1 MTVGIPSTRYGAKY
15 ARVIWNVP
23 HAAVRIGVRSSSGQA
38 WAGPGY
44 LAGEAPKTNDP
55 AEPDGR
61 LRILNQPAQ
70 GRIMVFERGSGLC
83 VASTMSR
90 ADGTWRVDRLHPA
103 FRFTVIGFDD
113 LGRQNAAIQD
123 WIAPAAR
130 E

>member
-1 MTVGIPSTRYGAKY
+1 MVAIPAARYGARS
-15 ARVIWNVP
+15 ARVSWSVP
-23 HAAVRIGVRSSSGQA
+23 RAAMRFGARSSAGQL

-44 LAGEAPKTNDP
+44 LAGEAPKTSDP

-70 GRIMVFERGSGLC
+70 GRIMVFERGGGVC

-90 ADGTWRVDRLHPA
+90 PDGTWRVDRLHPA
-103 FRFTVIGFDD
+103 FRFTVVGFDD

>member
-15 ARVIWNVP
+15 ARVIWNGP
-23 HAAVRIGVRSSSGQA
+23 RAAVRIGVRSSSGQA

-83 VASTMSR
+83 VASTISR

>member
-23 HAAVRIGVRSSSGQA
+23 RAAVRIGVRSSSGQA
-38 WAGPGY
+38 WAGLGY